1 MTYPHRSGTTALAR
15 TSAKVQSG
23 QWTARR
29 AGPATPAAA
38 PAPMQAPMRRFEAL
52 ALMPDGT
59 LTEVEQRAPSL
70 PAFESAFAA
79 LARGTIIATED
90 GPVAVEDLLPGMKV
104 ETRDAG
110 FQTLMWVGTMTLS
123 SQVPLAH
130 MPARLFRI
138 PVDSFGPA
146 RPMPDLML
154 APHARLL
161 HRSPRLRDLLQQD
174 TALTPV
180 TAFEDGYSVIRVAPA
195 SPVSTYHLAFQEHQI
210 LRANGLEIESF
221 HPGTDLTSQIGGDSL
236 RQFMSYFPH
245 LTSLAAFGPLIAPRL
260 SVKQYQDVIA
270 A

>member
-1 MTYPHRSGTTALAR
+1 MTYPHRPGGSAVARPLAQ
-15 TSAKVQSG
+15 VQTG

-29 AGPATPAAA
+29 SQATPQAAV
-38 PAPMQAPMRRFEAL
+38 PVRRFEAL
-52 ALMPDGT
+52 ALQPGGE
-59 LTEVEQRAPSL
+59 LTEVVQRAPAH
-70 PAFESAFAA
+70 PTFEGAFAA
-79 LARGTIIATED
+79 LARGTIIATQD

-110 FQTLMWVGTMTLS
+110 FQPLIWVGMITIAPQM
-123 SQVPLAH
+123 PLAH

-138 PVDSFGPA
+138 PVDSFGPS

-161 HRSPRLRDLLQQD
+161 HRSPKLMDVVHD
-174 TALTPV
+174 DSALTPV

-195 SPVSTYHLAFQEHQI
+195 SAVNVYHLAFRDHHI

-221 HPGTDLTSQIGGDSL
+221 HPGDDLSNRIGGDSL
-236 RQFMSYFPH
+236 RLFLSLFPH
-245 LTSLAAFGPLIAPRL
+245 IDSVADFGPMVAPRL
-260 SVKQYQDVIA
+260 SAEEYENVVA